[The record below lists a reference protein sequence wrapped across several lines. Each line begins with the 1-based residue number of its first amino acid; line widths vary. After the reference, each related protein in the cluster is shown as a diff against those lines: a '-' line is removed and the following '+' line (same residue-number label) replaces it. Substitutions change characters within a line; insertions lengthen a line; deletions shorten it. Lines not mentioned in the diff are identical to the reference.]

1 MDDEGRSRHG
11 AMPRADAARSVITAG
26 LAASRRAAPG
36 SPGAPR
42 SPATMAAW
50 RHRRL
55 LVCVLAGVI
64 AAGFLVAAWTSG
76 DDDVLQQQ
84 LETFTLALMGTY
96 FLGVSALAFWS
107 HSRQRELVRI
117 TDVERYVVAVAERL
131 GLTAEGSGASDR
143 PTAVRGR

>member
-1 MDDEGRSRHG
+1 MADEGRNGHE
-11 AMPRADAARSVITAG
+11 PTPNADAARSVITAG

-36 SPGAPR
+36 SPGTPR
-42 SPATMAAW
+42 SPVTTAAW

-55 LVCVLAGVI
+55 VVCVVAGVV
-64 AAGFLVAAWTSG
+64 AVGFLVAAWSSG
-76 DDDVLQQQ
+76 GDDVLQQQ

-96 FLGVSALAFWS
+96 FLGVSALAFWA

-131 GLTAEGSGASDR
+131 GLTTEGAGRGDQPA
-143 PTAVRGR
+143 AVRAR